1 MVTVFTETDSGDV
14 EAEIGTVAS
23 SGRRRPAP
31 GGVVIPAEGA
41 YDPKQYQDLKVPTDM
56 ENIFQYI
63 MK

>member
-1 MVTVFTETDSGDV
+1 MSG
-14 EAEIGTVAS
+14 
-23 SGRRRPAP
+23 SGRKRG

-41 YDPKQYQDLKVPTDM
+41 YDPKQFQDLKVPAEM

>member
-1 MVTVFTETDSGDV
+1 MDPILG
-14 EAEIGTVAS
+14 
-23 SGRRRPAP
+23 SGRKRG

-41 YDPKQYQDLKVPTDM
+41 YDPKNFVDLKVPPEM

>member
-1 MVTVFTETDSGDV
+1 MSLRVSDTDSLDLEPERPEPVLG
-14 EAEIGTVAS
+14 
-23 SGRRRPAP
+23 SGRKR

-41 YDPKQYQDLKVPTDM
+41 YDPKLFQDLKVPADM